1 MGQLTLICQRQAQST
16 SGDLSPNFLGFW
28 RDYAIELDTDFI
40 SNESYI
46 MTLFSA
52 RVLAK
57 PLLCLALGVGILGT
71 PALISP
77 AQAQELTVEEMTA
90 KFKKQKTRGL
100 KIATPGANTTTTDS
114 TQTAVVAPT
123 TEEVATAVPKEEQVH
138 VNVVFDHDSAAL
150 RADQKPKLA
159 GLCTALKA
167 ADVQKIRI
175 LGHTDSSGSAEYN
188 ERLSKLRA
196 EEVKRHLAGD
206 CGFPEERMEAQGLGE
221 RFPFDSADP
230 RADVNRRVEFQALS

>member
-1 MGQLTLICQRQAQST
+1 MTQFFTHG
-16 SGDLSPNFLGFW
+16 LS
-28 RDYAIELDTDFI
+28 
-40 SNESYI
+40 
-46 MTLFSA
+46 
-52 RVLAK
+52 K
-57 PLLCLALGVGILGT
+57 PLLCLALGAGLLGT
-71 PALISP
+71 PAFVTP
-77 AQAQELTVEEMTA
+77 AHAQAQTVEEMTA

-100 KIATPGANTTTTDS
+100 KIVTPGANTATDTTAN

-123 TEEVATAVPKEEQVH
+123 TEEVANAVPKEEQVH

-159 GLCTALKA
+159 GLCAALKA
-167 ADVQKIRI
+167 ADVKKIRI
-175 LGHTDSSGSAEYN
+175 LGHTDSSGSAQYN

-206 CGFPEERMEAQGLGE
+206 CGFPEDRMEAQGLGE
-221 RFPFDSADP
+221 RFPFDAADP

>member
-1 MGQLTLICQRQAQST
+1 
-16 SGDLSPNFLGFW
+16 
-28 RDYAIELDTDFI
+28 
-40 SNESYI
+40 
-46 MTLFSA
+46 MTQLFSHGST
-52 RVLAK
+52 K
-57 PLLCLALGVGILGT
+57 PLLCFALGVGLLCQ
-71 PALISP
+71 PALVGT
-77 AQAQELTVEEMTA
+77 AQAQEQTVEEMTA

-100 KIATPGANTTTTDS
+100 KIATPGATTPAKQTTETTAS

-123 TEEVATAVPKEEQVH
+123 TEEVANAVPKEEQVH

-159 GLCTALKA
+159 GLCAALKA
-167 ADVQKIRI
+167 ADVKKIRI
-175 LGHTDSSGSAEYN
+175 LGHTDSSGSAQYN

-206 CGFPEERMEAQGLGE
+206 CGFPADRMEAQGLGE
-221 RFPFDSADP
+221 RFPFDAADP